1 MNSERGVVMDWERE
15 IWEAR
20 NAAEEALQYLYAS
33 QKELNSAGNWGIV
46 DMLGGGMMTTFMKHN
61 KMGKAEQNLQQAKYA
76 LQRLQ
81 KELRDINTIADVHI
95 EVGDFLRF
103 ADFFF
108 DGFVTDWLVQSR
120 INDAKRQINDAISKV
135 RGIISQLSVY

>member
-1 MNSERGVVMDWERE
+1 MDWERE